1 MDVMFHAL
9 AKAASLL
16 FTGAD
21 DVGACRQSYLGTIW
35 IPYSST
41 RDYGFVYTIG
51 FRNLAGQDRLGRLLW
66 PLEVVIY
73 FVYILYFFLSLNYPL
88 MIDR

>member
-41 RDYGFVYTIG
+41 RDYGWARSIRPAAMAVG
-51 FRNLAGQDRLGRLLW
+51 GCHLFRLHIVFL
-66 PLEVVIY
+66 PLIE
-73 FVYILYFFLSLNYPL
+73 LPSH
-88 MIDR
+88 D

>member
-1 MDVMFHAL
+1 MDVMSHGL

-16 FTGAD
+16 LTGAD
-21 DVGACRQSYLGTIW
+21 GVGAWRQFYLGIIW

-41 RDYGFVYTIG
+41 RDYGFVHTVG
-51 FRNLAGQDRLGRLLW
+51 VRKLARQDRLGWLLW
-66 PLEVVIY
+66 LLKVVIY
-73 FVYILYFFLSLNYPL
+73 FIYILYFFLIELPL